1 MSLLK
6 DKVAIVTGASSGIGR
21 AIARRYAAEGAA
33 AVIADIVDSPIEGGP
48 STVELITG
56 SGGSALYLPTDISD
70 WRAVDALVAAAVGRF
85 GRLDILVNN
94 AATYTSTNLI
104 ETTPEQWS
112 RVMAVNVTGFFYCS
126 KRAVM
131 QMLTQHPVND
141 VRGRIINIS
150 SQHGMVACPGD
161 FPYSISKGAIV
172 QMTRQI
178 AVDHAKDGIV
188 CNAIAPGKIITGKP
202 GIANNP
208 DALDYSRRRTP
219 WPRLGTPDDVAG
231 AAVFL
236 ASGMASYLTGVNLMV
251 DGGWMAG

>member
-33 AVIADIVDSPIEGGP
+33 AVIADIVESPIEGGP

-131 QMLTQHPVND
+131 QMLTQPPVDD

-219 WPRLGTPDDVAG
+219 WPRLGTPGDVAG

-236 ASGMASYLTGVNLMV
+236 ASDMASYITGVNLMV

>member
-1 MSLLK
+1 MPLLT

-21 AIARRYAAEGAA
+21 AIALKLAAEGASI
-33 AVIADIVDSPIEGGP
+33 VIADTVELPIEGGE
-48 STVELITG
+48 STASLIG
-56 SGGSALYLPTDISD
+56 QAGGTAMYVKTDIAQ
-70 WRAVDALVAAAVGRF
+70 WNAVDALVAATVARF
-85 GRLDILVNN
+85 GRLDVMVNN
-94 AATYTSTNLI
+94 AAVYTSTNLI
-104 ETTPEQWS
+104 ETSPEQWS
-112 RVMAVNVTGFFYCS
+112 RVIGVNLTGFFYCC

-131 QMLTQHPVND
+131 QMRTQAPVND

-161 FPYSISKGAIV
+161 FPYSVSKGGIV

-178 AVDHAKDGIV
+178 AVDHADDLIV

-202 GIANNP
+202 GVANDP

-219 WPRLGTPDDVAG
+219 WPRLGAPSDVAG
-231 AAVFL
+231 AALFL
-236 ASGMASYLTGVNLMV
+236 ASDMASYVTGINLMV

>member
-1 MSLLK
+1 MPLLT

-21 AIARRYAAEGAA
+21 AIALKLAAEGASI
-33 AVIADIVDSPIEGGP
+33 VIADTVELPIEGGE
-48 STVELITG
+48 STASLIG
-56 SGGSALYLPTDISD
+56 QAGGTAMYVKTDIAQ
-70 WRAVDALVAAAVGRF
+70 WNAVDALVAATVARF
-85 GRLDILVNN
+85 GRLDVMVNN
-94 AATYTSTNLI
+94 AAVYTSTNLI
-104 ETTPEQWS
+104 ETSPEQWS
-112 RVMAVNVTGFFYCS
+112 RVIGVNLTGFFYCC

-131 QMLTQHPVND
+131 QMRTQAPVND

-161 FPYSISKGAIV
+161 FPYSVSKGGIV

-178 AVDHAKDGIV
+178 AVDHAGDLIV

-202 GIANNP
+202 GVANDP

-219 WPRLGTPDDVAG
+219 WPRLGAPSDVAG
-231 AAVFL
+231 AALFL
-236 ASGMASYLTGVNLMV
+236 ASDMASYVTGINLMV